1 MYNKTDFSY
10 IGESVLFYMR
20 MVYNTSIMVR
30 KLKTLFPASTL
41 VYATGSLVILSIL
54 SRILGLVRD
63 RLLTSTIPLSELDS
77 YFSAFRIPDFLYN
90 ILILGTLSS
99 AFIPLFSKLINRKDK
114 SEEAQALIKDVL
126 LVIGLLMGTV
136 SLLMIVF
143 APYLV
148 KMVAISYD
156 NEKFINT
163 VNLTRI
169 MAISPL
175 IFSISSIL
183 SSVLNAY
190 KKFVIVALGPLLYN
204 FGIII
209 GIVYFYPEWGI
220 AGLGYGV
227 ILGAFLHLFIQIPS
241 ILQLNIRLQ
250 ISTNLHI
257 KNLQKL
263 WKLYWPRLLV
273 IDTAMISL
281 FIGTIIASTR
291 ANAVTYFTLAFNLN
305 TLPLG
310 IIALSFA
317 TAVFPFLTE
326 AYAKGDEKAFRNYVI
341 GGIAKNLLIL
351 IPVMMLMLN
360 FRAQL
365 VRIVYGG
372 GVFDWEATRITFDT
386 FTILALSI
394 PFQGLIPLFSR
405 TLFARHDTKTPTIV
419 GIISMI
425 FNIFLALILSH
436 YWGVQGVAAA
446 FSITIIATCL
456 MYGAIIFR
464 TINHGSIIRTMRY
477 GIQIG
482 IWSLGMVA
490 IAYGLKHLIG
500 NIWGT
505 DTTLALILQ
514 VLGSSIP
521 ALAIY
526 AFITWKLGLT
536 KVLLQKKE

>member
-1 MYNKTDFSY
+1 
-10 IGESVLFYMR
+10 
-20 MVYNTSIMVR
+20 
-30 KLKTLFPASTL
+30 
-41 VYATGSLVILSIL
+41 
-54 SRILGLVRD
+54 
-63 RLLTSTIPLSELDS
+63 
-77 YFSAFRIPDFLYN
+77 
-90 ILILGTLSS
+90 
-99 AFIPLFSKLINRKDK
+99 
-114 SEEAQALIKDVL
+114 
-126 LVIGLLMGTV
+126 
-136 SLLMIVF
+136 
-143 APYLV
+143 
-148 KMVAISYD
+148 
-156 NEKFINT
+156 
-163 VNLTRI
+163 
-169 MAISPL
+169 
-175 IFSISSIL
+175 
-183 SSVLNAY
+183 
-190 KKFVIVALGPLLYN
+190 
-204 FGIII
+204 
-209 GIVYFYPEWGI
+209 
-220 AGLGYGV
+220 
-227 ILGAFLHLFIQIPS
+227 
-241 ILQLNIRLQ
+241 
-250 ISTNLHI
+250 
-257 KNLQKL
+257 
-263 WKLYWPRLLV
+263 
-273 IDTAMISL
+273 MISL

-425 FNIFLALILSH
+425 FNIFLAFILSH

-456 MYGAIIFR
+456 MYGAIIFK
-464 TINHGSIIRTMRY
+464 TINHGSIIRTIRY

-482 IWSLGMVA
+482 IWSFGMVI
-490 IAYGLKHLIG
+490 IAYGLKHLLG

-514 VLGSSIP
+514 VLGASIP

-536 KVLLQKKE
+536 KVLLKEKE